1 MDVAP
6 TFAAPTERVAAAGE
20 REQTELWW
28 IFLAAGVAWLVFSL
42 LVFQF
47 DETSVTAI
55 SVLVGVACLGGA
67 VLELA
72 AVPASQGWWRAAR
85 IALAAA
91 FAIIG
96 VVAFVNPGDSF
107 NALAAIFA
115 FYLLARGVFEVVGA
129 FLVRGVDDMW
139 WLALLAGA
147 AQILLAFWA
156 AGNFGNKAFL
166 LVVWVGASA
175 LAHGFLQIVHAF
187 ALRPR

>member
-1 MDVAP
+1 MDVAR
-6 TFAAPTERVAAAGE
+6 TFAAPSERVGAGGE

-28 IFLAAGVAWLVFSL
+28 VFLATGVMWLVFSL

-47 DETSVTAI
+47 DETSVNAI
-55 SVLVGVACLGGA
+55 SILVGIACLGGA

-72 AVPASQGWWRAAR
+72 AVPASRGWWRAAR
-85 IALAAA
+85 IGLAAA

-96 VVAFVNPGDSF
+96 IVALVNPGDSF

-115 FYLLARGVFEVVGA
+115 FYLLLRGIFEVVAA
-129 FLVRGVDDMW
+129 FLVRGRDETW
-139 WLALLAGA
+139 WLTLLVGA
-147 AQILLAFWA
+147 VQILLAFWA
-156 AGNFGNKAFL
+156 AGNFGHKAFL

-175 LAHGFLQIVHAF
+175 LAYGFLQIVRAF

>member
-1 MDVAP
+1 V
-6 TFAAPTERVAAAGE
+6 TAAGAGE
-20 REQTELWW
+20 PEQTELWW
-28 IFLAAGVAWLVFSL
+28 IFLLAGIAWLVFSL

-55 SVLVGVACLGGA
+55 SVLVGIACLGGA
-67 VLELA
+67 ALELA
-72 AVPASQGWWRAAR
+72 AVPASHGLWRAAR
-85 IALAAA
+85 VALAAG
-91 FAIIG
+91 FAIVG

-115 FYLLARGVFEVVGA
+115 FYLLLRGIFEVVGA
-129 FLVRGVDDMW
+129 LLVRGVEETW
-139 WLALLAGA
+139 WLALLAGS

-156 AGNFGNKAFL
+156 AGNFGHKAFL

-175 LAHGFLQIVHAF
+175 LAQGFVQIVRAF